1 MRGNRNL
8 LVVGVALLI
17 GLWFWTQSPRQ
28 GDAPPLPTVYGSGS
42 PSTDTGVPS
51 ERQASAEGHVARG
64 DARGLGRTTTDYP
77 AFLPREAHAVL
88 DAIARGGPYAHR
100 QDGAVFQNREGRLP
114 RQARSYY
121 REFTVDTPGSRD
133 RGARRIVTGGDP
145 PVDYFYTDDHYR
157 SFRRFEPS
165 RAQVRQ

>member
-8 LVVGVALLI
+8 LVVGAALLI

-28 GDAPPLPTVYGSGS
+28 GDVPPLPTVSDSGS
-42 PSTDTGVPS
+42 PSIDAGAS
-51 ERQASAEGHVARG
+51 SGRQSADDRAARG
-64 DARGLGRTTTDYP
+64 EARGSVRTATDYP
-77 AFLPREAHAVL
+77 AFLPPEAHAVL
-88 DAIARGGPYAHR
+88 DAIARGGPYAYR

-114 RQARSYY
+114 KQARGYY

-133 RGARRIVTGGDP
+133 RGARRIVSGGDP
-145 PVDYFYTDDHYR
+145 PVEYFYTNDHYR